1 MDRHCHKGQNSH
13 MKNGDVA
20 PPVPEAPEVLNNT
33 KQRRGYKIPRE
44 FQASQKVK
52 DVPSSSYRVAR
63 NQLLFS
69 MDVQSQAEGLYVVS
83 LHLVNLSPFVR
94 PRFKPSAPLE
104 MCLMSTRSHTEIIK
118 HCQAQYFQNMKVI
131 EHESHDCHNRSPA
144 SALIN
149 NACCPR
155 HFLLSICDGV
165 LHVMCKLA

>member
-1 MDRHCHKGQNSH
+1 MFLHSDYSNCASRKWLKSISVVNSRSWHKILKGTDMDRHCHKGQNSH

-52 DVPSSSYRVAR
+52 DVPSSSYRVQGAR

-104 MCLMSTRSHTEIIK
+104 MCLMSTRSHREIIK
-118 HCQAQYFQNMKVI
+118 HCQAQYF
-131 EHESHDCHNRSPA
+131 
-144 SALIN
+144 
-149 NACCPR
+149 
-155 HFLLSICDGV
+155 
-165 LHVMCKLA
+165 